1 MRTRQLQIGNKNIVG
16 QALMEI
22 RKAQGLKAKEV
33 VKLISQ
39 SCPNMDESVFSK
51 IEGCHRGIT
60 DIELLAFSVAY
71 NISVNDIF
79 KMALHK

>member
-16 QALMEI
+16 QALMQI
-22 RKAQGLKAKEV
+22 RKDQGFKAREV
-33 VKLISQ
+33 VKMISQ
-39 SCPNMDESVFSK
+39 SCPNIDASILSK
-51 IEGCHRGIT
+51 IEGCHRGVT